1 VAAMRKRQRGMT
13 LLEIMI
19 VLGII
24 ALVMGLVIVPTVIK
38 NKDAAD
44 REVAK
49 LAVQRYAEQDYPRWT
64 LVHRDAACPDSLADL
79 SGKSDND
86 DPWGVDYKMYCGTS
100 APAQDVAF
108 GAASFGP
115 DRRENT
121 SDDIRSW

>member
-1 VAAMRKRQRGMT
+1 MRNRQRGMT

-24 ALVMGLVIVPTVIK
+24 ALVMGLVIVPNLMK
-38 NKDAAD
+38 HKEEAD
-44 REVAK
+44 RKIAQ
-49 LAVQRYAEQDYPRWT
+49 LAVTRFTEQDYPRWS
-64 LVHRDAACPDSLADL
+64 LVHRDAQCPTSLADL
-79 SGKSDND
+79 SGRKDNT
-86 DPWGVDYKMYCGTS
+86 DPWDTDYKMYCGTS
-100 APAQDVAF
+100 APAQDTAF